1 LGWLLCCPLWRAG
14 CVILKCVCVCGGVPV
29 GE

>member
-14 CVILKCVCVCGGVPV
+14 CVILKCVCVCVWVPV
-29 GE
+29 RE